1 MKLKNETVF
10 NAKESILKLKGSSL
24 PIRIL
29 VKVNKTASAIIDQY
43 NFIEGCREELVRKYG
58 EHREDGFYVDKND
71 TEKINKFYEEFKEL
85 LDCEEEIDVRKVSV
99 EDLPETVELNG
110 YDLDALSFMFE

>member
-10 NAKESILKLKGSSL
+10 NAKESILKLKGSNL
-24 PIRIL
+24 PIRIM
-29 VKVNKTASAIIDQY
+29 VKVNKTARATLDQY
-43 NFIEGCREELVRKYG
+43 SFIENCRQDLVRKYG
-58 EHREDGFYVDKND
+58 EQKDDGFYVNKEDE
-71 TEKINKFYEEFKEL
+71 EKIGKFYEEFKEL
-85 LDCEEEIDVRKVSV
+85 LECEEEIDVRKVPI